1 MKGETSQKKKAA
13 HASILNGSQG
23 GDDEK
28 RPNLY
33 FPQ

>member
-1 MKGETSQKKKAA
+1 MKGATSQKKKAQDA
-13 HASILNGSQG
+13 QRFDGSHK